1 MDWNTYKN
9 VRVQWFNICQ
19 TILRTKIQL
28 TKFCSLGVK
37 CFTAI
42 RYSVVEITVLNL
54 SLPST
59 TSLHFLYYF
68 SQLLFT
74 LSVDHTQLTIN
85 VSNKNIVGV
94 YECRVTTVQ
103 GQASTFINIS
113 LPGKILN
120 SYRMHVLTFQ
130 SILEPPVVQ
139 VEPSNRTVLTGGS
152 VSFEC
157 LVNGTLPYTI
167 QWLFGS
173 ATILP
178 LGVSVLGNTQLV
190 INSANRTHT
199 GSYVCVVSDEINEVM
214 ATAVLLV

>member
-1 MDWNTYKN
+1 MHNLYYLFLSDNPSVYSSVTNLRVDINTIATLQVYIGGSDPVPSSDHIHWYKN
-9 VRVQWFNICQ
+9 GSAIIAQ
-19 TILRTKIQL
+19 TSQ
-28 TKFCSLGVK
+28 
-37 CFTAI
+37 
-42 RYSVVEITVLNL
+42 
-54 SLPST
+54 
-59 TSLHFLYYF
+59 YY
-68 SQLLFT
+68 T

-94 YECRVTTVQ
+94 YECRVITTQ
-103 GQASTFINIS
+103 GQASSFINVS
-113 LPGKILN
+113 FPGKIF
-120 SYRMHVLTFQ
+120 SSFCIYVFKST
-130 SILEPPVVQ
+130 ILEPPVVQ
-139 VEPSNRTVLTGGS
+139 VVPSNRTVLTGSS

-157 LVNGTLPYTI
+157 LVNGTLPHTI

-214 ATAVLLV
+214 ATAVLLVKCRK